1 MLISGPLEASWV
13 AFGVHFGVILG
24 CFLGTPGGKQEFVKN
39 STAPKREL
47 DF

>member
-13 AFGVHFGVILG
+13 AFWVHFRVIWG
-24 CFLGTPGGKQEFVKN
+24 WFWGTPGGKQEFMKN
-39 STAPKREL
+39 L